1 MAEHDNTFDAVAP
14 TYDAIR
20 PTYPEA
26 VFDTIESYLS
36 SVAQH
41 PHVLEVG
48 VGTGQATLQMAAR
61 EWRVFGV
68 EPGAQLASTAR
79 SRLAAHDLVT
89 VTTATFEAVDAA
101 EATFD
106 LVASATAWHW
116 VDPVLGYT
124 KAHRVL
130 NRDGAIALWWN
141 AHVPDTTDPRWE
153 PVRTAY
159 ERRPGAG
166 APRAPHAGSTRLR
179 PGRRAA
185 RLRTLRSGRAA
196 HLLVLALVHRARIS
210 GPDQH
215 LREPPPSRPAAQAAP
230 VRRAHQR
237 HRRGARWHRRQ
248 AVRGAARP
256 RPTDQIAEP
265 SGTHVLT

>member
-1 MAEHDNTFDAVAP
+1 MAEDDNTFDAVAL

-20 PTYPEA
+20 PTYPDA
-26 VFDTIESYLS
+26 VFDTIEAYLS
-36 SVAQH
+36 SIVQH

-61 EWRVFGV
+61 GWRVFGV

-79 SRLAAHDLVT
+79 SRLAAYDLVT

-101 EATFD
+101 EASFD

-116 VDPVLGYT
+116 VDPTVGYA

-159 ERRPGAG
+159 ERA
-166 APRAPHAGSTRLR
+166 APEL
-179 PGRRAA
+179 A
-185 RLRTLRSGRAA
+185 RLARLTPDRPDDDPAGELHDCGLFESVEQHIFAFSLAYTAREFLDLISTYASHR
-196 HLLVLALVHRARIS
+196 HLDPPRKQRLFDELTHAIDAELGGTVVKPYEAQLVL
-210 GPDQH
+210 G
-215 LREPPPSRPAAQAAP
+215 SRC
-230 VRRAHQR
+230 RR
-237 HRRGARWHRRQ
+237 
-248 AVRGAARP
+248 
-256 RPTDQIAEP
+256 
-265 SGTHVLT
+265 